1 MRHRYNRSWYTS
13 YLSGAN
19 QLIAEAGAV
28 NLFLQKIQLD
38 DDGNATGEGPGV
50 MELSPLGH
58 VARDFSHFVRAR
70 SGHALLIYSVYITCF
85 RSGCVPIFVAM
96 AIVIGMAWSGGFN
109 KNEAMCH
116 TQ

>member
-70 SGHALLIYSVYITCF
+70 SGHALLIYSVYIYNLLPFWLRAYICCN
-85 RSGCVPIFVAM
+85 GY
-96 AIVIGMAWSGGFN
+96 
-109 KNEAMCH
+109 CH
-116 TQ
+116 RNGLVWWLQ